1 GGGDGEHGPGG
12 LRPAGVQ
19 LEDLPVPPAVAQV
32 VLGDL
37 PQAFVEP
44 AVRRF
49 HYVDL
54 FRAMGPC
61 AALLAVR
68 RGVAGLGAVAARR
81 VPAPRVLPR
90 PEPPAPRP
98 RPPPGA
104 APRGRRP
111 APPP

>member
-68 RGVAGLGAVAARR
+68 RGVAGLGAA
-81 VPAPRVLPR
+81 
-90 PEPPAPRP
+90 
-98 RPPPGA
+98 A
-104 APRGRRP
+104 APRGPAPRLPARPELLAPRPP
-111 APPP
+111 APPATGPA